1 MPPFFQAASAVVP
14 LRYFNDIARSV
25 MLRGVDIEQT
35 GGAVLALALFAV
47 VMLVAASL
55 RMRTT
60 L

>member
-1 MPPFFQAASAVVP
+1 
-14 LRYFNDIARSV
+14 
-25 MLRGVDIEQT
+25 MLRGAGVEQT